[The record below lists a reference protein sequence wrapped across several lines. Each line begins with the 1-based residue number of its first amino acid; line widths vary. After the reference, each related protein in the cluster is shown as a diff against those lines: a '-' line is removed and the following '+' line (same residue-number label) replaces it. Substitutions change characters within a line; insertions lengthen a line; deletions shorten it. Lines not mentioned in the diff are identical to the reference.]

1 MMKKPEL
8 KDMHLFARQ
17 MHAMLKAHVPLNKA
31 IQLIADSTAN
41 QLLKTA
47 LYDVVHHIESGYP
60 LAKAFNKYPMIFSS
74 ILVSMTDIGEQTG
87 KMSEAFSHIMH
98 YYDFEIQTRKRL
110 KQVSRYPGLLL
121 IAIGVAITIINIL
134 IVPRFKT
141 FFTQFGADLPWATQ
155 ILMGSSDLIVD
166 KWPWLIIALIAAVSL
181 FQYWVKQEA
190 GRLKW
195 DRFILKIPFIGSII
209 ERSHLAR
216 FCRSLGLAL
225 QAGVPLNEALTLVA
239 RAMQNAHFSEKIQL
253 VRQILE
259 RGETFSQAMAH
270 STLFSSLVLQ
280 MVIVGEETADLPEML
295 YQSAAFY
302 EDELEYDVKRL
313 GDTLEP
319 ILVGVIAFFVLILA
333 LGVFL
338 PMWDM
343 SNVAL
348 TKISSE

>member
-1 MMKKPEL
+1 MKKPAL

-17 MHAMLKAHVPLNKA
+17 MQAMLKAHVPLNKA
-31 IQLIADSTAN
+31 IELIADSTAN
-41 QLLKTA
+41 ETLKKA
-47 LYDVVHHIESGYP
+47 LYDVVQHIESGYP
-60 LAKAFNKYPMIFSS
+60 LAKAFHRHPAIFSGA
-74 ILVSMTDIGEQTG
+74 LVSMTDIGEQTG
-87 KMSEAFSHIMH
+87 KMAQAFSHIMD

-121 IAIGVAITIINIL
+121 VVIFVAILIINIL

-155 ILMGSSDLIVD
+155 ILMGTSDLIVNQ
-166 KWPWLIIALIAAVSL
+166 WPWLIAGLFLAVAL
-181 FQYWVKQEA
+181 FQYWLKQET
-190 GRLKW
+190 GRMKW
-195 DRFILKIPFIGSII
+195 DRFILRIPFIGSII
-209 ERSHLAR
+209 ERTYLAR

-225 QAGVPLNEALTLVA
+225 QAGVPLNEALSLVA
-239 RAMQNAHFSEKIQL
+239 RAMQNAYFSSKIQL

-259 RGETFSQAMAH
+259 RGESFSQAMTH
-270 STLFSSLVLQ
+270 SALFSSLVLQ

-295 YQSAAFY
+295 YQCAAFY

-319 ILVGVIAFFVLILA
+319 ILVGMVAFFVLILA